1 MPPSSAHRHS
11 RVNQIAQESPA
22 KTPRNEPSIAADA
35 SGYDLSGFGDISL
48 TKPFCL
54 PGREVD
60 WDERPQRLADRVSR
74 AAPANRTRARANSG
88 ATAHNT
94 FRPTVRF
101 SKDSAGVQTKST
113 PLTPRSD
120 FRRVFDEYKKQKQ
133 NSNALPFDL
142 SSIRDRLDD
151 VRNHAVGRDP
161 ATVIS
166 RDASRPRTL
175 HRANPAT
182 ARVRP
187 EQIYEPKGGHK
198 AKSADEESS
207 HDEGES
213 QTADDPRDEDEIAP
227 DRDQPTFLK
236 QATPQKRPTSQIS
249 ESSTYQ
255 SSAKVQGIQEWAAM
269 VQKEREREEAAE
281 KLKHRVRSSS
291 PAKIVAPKKI
301 RAPATLAH
309 EEMDYLEL
317 IGHVPPRL
325 RGEKA

>member
-22 KTPRNEPSIAADA
+22 KTPRNELSFAADA

-74 AAPANRTRARANSG
+74 AAPATRTRARANSG

-101 SKDSAGVQTKST
+101 SKDSAGAQTKGT

-120 FRRVFDEYKKQKQ
+120 FRRVFDEYKKQKE

-151 VRNHAVGRDP
+151 VRNKALGRDP
-161 ATVIS
+161 ATVTS

-236 QATPQKRPTSQIS
+236 QATSQKRPTSQIS
-249 ESSTYQ
+249 ESSAYQ
-255 SSAKVQGIQEWAAM
+255 SSEKVQGIQEWAAM

-291 PAKIVAPKKI
+291 PTKIVAPKKI

-317 IGHVPPRL
+317 FGRVPPRL